1 MPVGW
6 GVLRNFKE
14 HALEMESIAPSE
26 PLFFV
31 MPPGSLIQVSDVFSI
46 THPGPEVELH
56 HEVEFVVRIG
66 KNGLP
71 DKCGVGLDL
80 TNRSAQRVAKSEG
93 LPWTEAKAFPKSGPF
108 SSMVQYDSSTFEIRL
123 EVNGEIRQIGNTEN
137 MVHNVNSLVDALHSR
152 FAPEAG
158 DLIFTGTP
166 SGVGNLVPGDKL
178 EASLWKNNEKI
189 THFIVEIDGFED
201 N

>member
-14 HALEMESIAPSE
+14 HALEMESITPSE

-46 THPGPEVELH
+46 THPGPDVELH

-80 TNRSAQRVAKSEG
+80 TNRSAQRVAKSE
-93 LPWTEAKAFPKSGPF
+93 
-108 SSMVQYDSSTFEIRL
+108 
-123 EVNGEIRQIGNTEN
+123 
-137 MVHNVNSLVDALHSR
+137 
-152 FAPEAG
+152 
-158 DLIFTGTP
+158 
-166 SGVGNLVPGDKL
+166 
-178 EASLWKNNEKI
+178 
-189 THFIVEIDGFED
+189 
-201 N
+201 

>member
-31 MPPGSLIQVSDVFSI
+31 MPPGSLIQVSDIFSI
-46 THPGPEVELH
+46 THPGSEVELH

-80 TNRSAQRVAKSEG
+80 TNRSAQRVAVS
-93 LPWTEAKAFPKSGPF
+93 
-108 SSMVQYDSSTFEIRL
+108 Y
-123 EVNGEIRQIGNTEN
+123 
-137 MVHNVNSLVDALHSR
+137 
-152 FAPEAG
+152 
-158 DLIFTGTP
+158 
-166 SGVGNLVPGDKL
+166 
-178 EASLWKNNEKI
+178 
-189 THFIVEIDGFED
+189 THLRAHET
-201 N
+201 